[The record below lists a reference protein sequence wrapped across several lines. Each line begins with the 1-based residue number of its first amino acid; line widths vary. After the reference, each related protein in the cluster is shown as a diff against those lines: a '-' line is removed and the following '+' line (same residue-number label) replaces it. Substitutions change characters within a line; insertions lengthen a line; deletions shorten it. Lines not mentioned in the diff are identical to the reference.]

1 MMILTILI
9 IDLIDLNM
17 AKMDNNNFT
26 KDIKPMHPELLMINY
41 SLWKKNKKK
50 EGDRN
55 KNKGNDSKKGKD
67 WREYNN
73 NSKEKRDRN
82 NKEEKDN

>member
-17 AKMDNNNFT
+17 AKTDNNNFT

-41 SLWKKNKKK
+41 SL
-50 EGDRN
+50 
-55 KNKGNDSKKGKD
+55 
-67 WREYNN
+67 
-73 NSKEKRDRN
+73 
-82 NKEEKDN
+82 